1 MLFFVV
7 AGMEAWKAGVCFV
20 SKGKERIHEDLTTRD
35 VSGSFV
41 IYFATVLQGKQAVSV
56 SMT

>member
-20 SKGKERIHEDLTTRD
+20 SKGKDRREDLTTRD

-41 IYFATVLQGKQAVSV
+41 MYFATVLQGKQAVSV